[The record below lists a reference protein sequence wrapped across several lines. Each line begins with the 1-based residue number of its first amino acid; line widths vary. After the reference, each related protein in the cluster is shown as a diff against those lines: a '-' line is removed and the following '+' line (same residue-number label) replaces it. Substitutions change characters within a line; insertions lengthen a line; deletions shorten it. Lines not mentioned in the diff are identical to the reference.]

1 MDLKFV
7 GKPVRVGCTD
17 RGLDYGITV
26 MESSAP
32 LIQARNLR
40 FAWSIQAD
48 PVLDLPELEVGQGES
63 LFLHGPSGCGKTTLL
78 NLIGGVL
85 TPQSGQLVV
94 LGQDLAQ
101 LGGSDRDA
109 LRADQIGFVFQQFNL
124 VPYLSVIDNVTLPA
138 RFSDSRRARSESGG
152 QSLEAAATK
161 LLADLGMEEAGE
173 QAVTELSVGQ
183 QQRVALAR
191 ALLGAPAMII
201 ADEPTSALDTDRR
214 DEFVELL
221 FAAAGQADSSVVM
234 VSHDREMGARFDRVV
249 DLREINRAGGWV

>member
-1 MDLKFV
+1 MSSPADNLIAISDLRFTWA
-7 GKPVRVGCTD
+7 GA
-17 RGLDYGITV
+17 
-26 MESSAP
+26 SAP
-32 LIQARNLR
+32 I
-40 FAWSIQAD
+40 
-48 PVLDLPELEVGQGES
+48 LDIAELTVAAGES

-85 TPQSGQLVV
+85 SPQSGKLVV
-94 LGQDLAQ
+94 MGKELAQ
-101 LGGSDRDA
+101 SSGADRDA

-138 RFSDSRRARSESGG
+138 RFSDARRGRAETGG
-152 QSLEAAATK
+152 MDLEGAATK
-161 LLADLGMEEAGE
+161 LLSDLGMADARG
-173 QAVTELSVGQ
+173 QPVTALSVGQ

-221 FAAAGQADSSVVM
+221 FGAADAAGSSVVM
-234 VSHDREMGARFDRVV
+234 VSHDRELGERFDRVV
-249 DLREINRAGGWV
+249 DLREINRAGGTA

>member
-1 MDLKFV
+1 MSN
-7 GKPVRVGCTD
+7 PNNN
-17 RGLDYGITV
+17 
-26 MESSAP
+26 
-32 LIQARNLR
+32 LIEIHDLR
-40 FAWSIQAD
+40 FAWAGAD
-48 PVLDLPELEVGQGES
+48 APILEVPELIVAQGQS

-85 TPQSGQLVV
+85 EPQAGQIVV
-94 LGQDLAQ
+94 LGQDLAK
-101 LGGSDRDA
+101 LSGADRDA

-138 RFSDSRRARSESGG
+138 RFSAPRRSRIERDA
-152 QSLEAAATK
+152 QALNFAAADV
-161 LLADLGMEEAGE
+161 LSRLGIATLRD
-173 QAVTELSVGQ
+173 QAVTKLSVGQ

-221 FAAAGQADSSVVM
+221 FQSAAAAGSSVVM
-234 VSHDREMGARFDRVV
+234 VSHDRELGGRFDRVV
-249 DLREINRAGGWV
+249 DLREINRAGGGV

>member
-1 MDLKFV
+1 MS
-7 GKPVRVGCTD
+7 GTPT
-17 RGLDYGITV
+17 
-26 MESSAP
+26 S
-32 LIQARNLR
+32 LIEMRDLR
-40 FAWSIQAD
+40 FAWAGASTPI
-48 PVLDLPELEVGQGES
+48 LDIAELAVAAGES

-85 TPQSGQLVV
+85 TPQAGRLIVM
-94 LGQDLAQ
+94 GQDMARLNGA
-101 LGGSDRDA
+101 DRDA

-138 RFSDSRRARSESGG
+138 RFSASRRARVERAGHSVNAT
-152 QSLEAAATK
+152 AAK
-161 LLADLGMEEAGE
+161 LLGDLGMAAAQQ
-173 QAVTELSVGQ
+173 QAVTALSVGQ

-221 FAAAGQADSSVVM
+221 FGAADAAGSSVVM
-234 VSHDREMGARFDRVV
+234 VSHDRELGERFDRVV
-249 DLREINRAGGWV
+249 DLREINRAGGPA